1 MGILKLRQ
9 GLKLNRKKAN
19 IDLSGGCIRILLTL
33 LFQLVSNSKLS
44 CSPVVLSMFQILKSD
59 IVTSTLLF
67 PIINYRYF
75 EYKFAWCKIGFVSS
89 VENKTIKPICFSP
102 FFLFA
107 MGNFNKL

>member
-1 MGILKLRQ
+1 
-9 GLKLNRKKAN
+9 
-19 IDLSGGCIRILLTL
+19 
-33 LFQLVSNSKLS
+33 
-44 CSPVVLSMFQILKSD
+44 MFQILKSD
-59 IVTSTLLF
+59 IVTSALLF

-107 MGNFNKL
+107 MCNFNKLWSNLWQWTFGFSNTQQLSTAKLGDSY